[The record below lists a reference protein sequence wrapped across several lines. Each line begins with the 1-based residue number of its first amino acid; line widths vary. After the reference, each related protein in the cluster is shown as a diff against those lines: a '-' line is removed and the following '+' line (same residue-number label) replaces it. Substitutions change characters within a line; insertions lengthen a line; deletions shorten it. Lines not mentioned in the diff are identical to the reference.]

1 MFMNINRL
9 VVSAALLTILAL
21 PGAAQRRRGGG
32 STGKAGTAPLTGE
45 VAQAAVVTF
54 NGNLRNFDKK
64 KFLVELD
71 DGQTLVFR
79 RVKHTV
85 VQPSSIPLNVSVQV
99 DARKEATGDLE
110 AVRICEKACSGP
122 PPSSPAAAKTGSA
135 Q

>member
-1 MFMNINRL
+1 MNINRL
-9 VVSAALLTILAL
+9 AASAALITILAV
-21 PGAAQRRRGGG
+21 PGVAQRHRGGG
-32 STGKAGTAPLTGE
+32 STGRAGTAPLTGE
-45 VAQAAVVTF
+45 IAQAAVVTF

-64 KFLVELD
+64 KFLVEID

-85 VQPSSIPLNVSVQV
+85 VQPSSIPLNVAVQV

-122 PPSSPAAAKTGSA
+122 PPSAPAAN
-135 Q
+135 

>member
-9 VVSAALLTILAL
+9 LVSFTLVALLAL
-21 PGAAQRRRGGG
+21 PGAAQRHRGGG
-32 STGKAGTAPLTGE
+32 STGRAGTAPLTGE
-45 VAQAAVVTF
+45 IAQAAVVTF

-64 KFLVELD
+64 KFLVEID

-85 VQPSSIPLNVSVQV
+85 VQPSSIPLNVAVQV

-122 PPSSPAAAKTGSA
+122 PPSAPAATRSGTA

>member
-9 VVSAALLTILAL
+9 LVSLTLVAILAV
-21 PGAAQRRRGGG
+21 PGAAQRRRSSG
-32 STGKAGTAPLTGE
+32 STGRAGTAPLTGE
-45 VAQAAVVTF
+45 IAQAAVVTF

-64 KFLVELD
+64 KFIVELD

-79 RVKHTV
+79 RVKHTS
-85 VQPSSIPLNVSVQV
+85 VQPSSIALNVPVQI

-122 PPSSPAAAKTGSA
+122 PPSAPAAARSGTA

>member
-1 MFMNINRL
+1 MNINRL
-9 VVSAALLTILAL
+9 AASTALITILAV
-21 PGAAQRRRGGG
+21 PGAAQRHRGGG
-32 STGKAGTAPLTGE
+32 STGRAATAPLTGE

-85 VQPSSIPLNVSVQV
+85 VQPSSIPLNVIVQV

-122 PPSSPAAAKTGSA
+122 PPSAPAATKSGSA

>member
-1 MFMNINRL
+1 MNINRL
-9 VVSAALLTILAL
+9 AASTALITIFAV
-21 PGAAQRRRGGG
+21 PGAAQRHRGGG
-32 STGKAGTAPLTGE
+32 STGRAGTAPLTGE
-45 VAQAAVVTF
+45 IAQAAVVTF

-64 KFLVELD
+64 KFLVEID

-85 VQPSSIPLNVSVQV
+85 VQPSSIPLNVAVQV

-122 PPSSPAAAKTGSA
+122 PPSAPAATRSGTA